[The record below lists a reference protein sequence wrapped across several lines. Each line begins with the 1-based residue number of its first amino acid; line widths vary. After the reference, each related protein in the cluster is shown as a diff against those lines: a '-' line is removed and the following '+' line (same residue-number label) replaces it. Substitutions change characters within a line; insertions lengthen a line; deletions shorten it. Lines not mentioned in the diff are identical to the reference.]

1 MDKNKIKII
10 KLFKQKVKGRKAD
23 LSNYETKHDGKEG
36 HWLETQMNIKA
47 NASNSPDLYGY
58 EMKKATKGKT
68 TFGDWSANYYIFQ
81 DKKYKITRDKFLQI
95 FGKPNMKKVGRFS
108 WSGEPCP
115 IIKSY
120 NSFGQ
125 KLFVDKAKNIIV
137 KYSYNKDQRKNKKKI
152 VPLIMQKENL
162 IIAHWD
168 VSSIKE
174 KLENKFNVKG
184 WFRCLK
190 DANGVY
196 SKIVFGNPVTFK
208 KWIKG
213 IESGE
218 VFFDSGMY
226 QGNIRPYSQWRAN
239 NSYWD
244 KLITSTY

>member
-1 MDKNKIKII
+1 MDKNKQKII
-10 KLFKQKVKGRKAD
+10 NLFKKNIKGKNAD
-23 LSNYETKHDGKEG
+23 LSKYESKHDGKEG

-47 NASNSPDLYGY
+47 NASNLPDLFGY

-81 DKKYKITRDKFLQI
+81 DKKYNISRDIFLQI
-95 FGKPNMKKVGRFS
+95 FGKPNAKKEGRFS

-115 IIKSY
+115 IIKAY

-125 KLFVDKAKNIIV
+125 KLFVDKDKNIFV
-137 KYSYNKDQRKNKKKI
+137 KYSFSKDQRKDKKKV
-152 VPLIMQKENL
+152 VPVLMQKDNL
-162 IIAHWD
+162 VIARWD
-168 VSSIKE
+168 YQSIKE

-190 DANGVY
+190 DKEGVY
-196 SKIVFGNPVTFK
+196 SKIVFGDPVTFN
-208 KWIKG
+208 KWIQG
-213 IESGE
+213 VESGE
-218 VFFDSGMY
+218 IFFDSGMY

-244 KLITSTY
+244 NLITSTY